1 MFTPVTSEG
10 WRSGVHWMRAK
21 TESSIERAIA
31 RASTVLPGAG
41 HVLEEH
47 VAVAGE
53 GGDDELDLVV
63 LAAQDELDVR
73 GEPRRDRGRAL
84 ELGVRGRD
92 LPFRPH
98 RGIIAGRVTSR
109 GQRHAPRD
117 VRNGFG

>member
-1 MFTPVTSEG
+1 M
-10 WRSGVHWMRAK
+10 HWTRAN

-31 RASTVLPGAG
+31 RASTVLPVPG

-53 GGDDELDLVV
+53 RGEDELDLVV

-73 GEPRRDRGRAL
+73 GQARRDRGCPL

-98 RGIIAGRVTSR
+98 RGSIAG
-109 GQRHAPRD
+109 P
-117 VRNGFG
+117 